1 MKVSE
6 LMSKCVNCD
15 YSRTRVTVWDGISL
29 LWGVPNALPERV
41 KDMYVR
47 SFKLGQIRGGQ
58 LEAIE
63 VIIEGRDKL

>member
-15 YSRTRVTVWDGISL
+15 YNRTRVTVWDGISL

-41 KDMYVR
+41 KICMFGV
-47 SFKLGQIRGGQ
+47 SN
-58 LEAIE
+58 
-63 VIIEGRDKL
+63 

>member
-15 YSRTRVTVWDGISL
+15 YNRTRVTVWDGISL
-29 LWGVPNALPERV
+29 LWAVPNALPECV
-41 KDMYVR
+41 KNMYVR